1 MALNQVVNHSILN
14 LVVQNSNQGPMFEET
29 NGKFTRSHSKGTE
42 KEHCLYNGKIFP
54 ITLEFNVST
63 TVKEIMALQLEGI

>member
-1 MALNQVVNHSILN
+1 
-14 LVVQNSNQGPMFEET
+14 MFEET

-42 KEHCLYNGKIFP
+42 KEHCHYNGKIFP